1 MDKVS
6 LLLNNIYNAI
16 WINHYS
22 GVSSFSACKLGI
34 LKMDVLGQL
43 RITYRTSKSISKTAR
58 AGRKKRGMM
67 AREQVRLMA
76 FTLAE
81 QRTDDS
87 LQ

>member
-1 MDKVS
+1 
-6 LLLNNIYNAI
+6 
-16 WINHYS
+16 
-22 GVSSFSACKLGI
+22 
-34 LKMDVLGQL
+34 MDVLGQL
-43 RITYRTSKSISKTAR
+43 HITYHTLKSTLKTTR

-81 QRTDDS
+81 QWVDDR